1 MDSTVTDYIRHRLEK
16 FESAIDDTSL
26 HFSELESFGT
36 WYASAPY
43 YEKCMIPS
51 LLDALSASD
60 PVHAALRQEY
70 LRIVQR
76 LESFGN
82 ERGREYR
89 DLLFQ
94 DLRHYAHA
102 YHTAV
107 CHANLC
113 GISPDTAPDIG
124 RRDLIGELCRELQDD
139 YDIAG
144 IGTLIAMLDDNLPRN
159 TGPIPEG
166 LPDDAPWRSPDRSPS
181 PADGEY
187 SLAKKKT
194 GNIHS
199 E

>member
-1 MDSTVTDYIRHRLEK
+1 MDSTAADYIRHRLEK
-16 FESAIDDTSL
+16 FERAIDDTSL

-51 LLDALSASD
+51 LLDSLSASD
-60 PVHAALRQEY
+60 PVHATLMQEY

-76 LESFGN
+76 LESFSN

-94 DLRHYAHA
+94 DLRHYTHA
-102 YHTAV
+102 YHAAV
-107 CHANLC
+107 CHAHLC
-113 GISPDTAPDIG
+113 GIGPDTALDIG

-144 IGTLIAMLDDNLPRN
+144 IGALVAILDDNLPRH
-159 TGPIPEG
+159 TGSVQEG
-166 LPDDAPWRSPDRSPS
+166 LPDDAPWRPPDRNNS
-181 PADGEY
+181 PADGKY
-187 SLAKKKT
+187 PLAKKKT
-194 GNIHS
+194 GHIHP